1 MKFAVLKAWKHR
13 SRSAKEKHSLRRA
26 ALRLCAVGG
35 LYAAA
40 SAVLAVAGAVPA
52 APVIAGMGVDNYY
65 AWQILFV
72 LPLIVAAWI
81 LASGVILALGEK
93 GARKSAVLAGT
104 ARAFIGPLFA
114 AWVPMAV
121 EAAFMALGMRQE
133 EWVGILSEPGFWQA
147 LYIAVYAGAASGA
160 VLRSVLVARTVHK
173 RSWPA
178 AVLTGLA
185 AAVLAVGAHA
195 LFIR

>member
-1 MKFAVLKAWKHR
+1 MKIAVLKAWR
-13 SRSAKEKHSLRRA
+13 PGSRAVKGKHSLRRA

-65 AWQILFV
+65 AWQIVFV

-104 ARAFIGPLFA
+104 AWAFSGPLFA
-114 AWVPMAV
+114 AWVPTAV
-121 EAAFMALGMRQE
+121 EAAFMALGMGQE
-133 EWVGILSEPGFWQA
+133 EWVGILSEPGLWQI

-160 VLRSVLVARTVHK
+160 VLRSVLVARTVHR

-185 AAVLAVGAHA
+185 AAVLAVGAHV